1 MLEAIVKHVEMMPK
15 DAVLDQ
21 IKREL
26 IEATVGEGLPKRW
39 ATIEPRLKEL
49 DRCPE
54 GRKFQF
60 EVVNFILWINGM
72 GGPGSTHVKVPQAK
86 TYTDPASFFRFLPY
100 AKYTFK
106 LADKALRIFPFDP
119 RNGGQSLTAA
129 TAEALVRQTPDKE
142 YRKEF
147 YIDYENNH
155 CQLMWINEDG
165 LASVKTGRDG
175 YEVKPLKEILAR
187 CSRC

>member
-15 DAVLDQ
+15 DAVVEQ
-21 IKREL
+21 IRREL
-26 IEATVGEGLPKRW
+26 IEAVLDKTMPKRW
-39 ATIEPRLKEL
+39 SSIEPRLKDLE
-49 DRCPE
+49 RCPE

-72 GGPGSTHVKVPQAK
+72 SGPGSTHVKVPEPK
-86 TYTDPASFFRFLPY
+86 HYINPASFFHFLPY
-100 AKYTFK
+100 TRYTFK
-106 LADKALRIFPFDP
+106 LADKALKIFPFDP
-119 RNGGQSLTAA
+119 RTGGQSITAA

-147 YIDYENNH
+147 YINYENNH

-165 LASVKTGRDG
+165 LASVKSSRDG
-175 YEVKPLKEILAR
+175 YEVKPLKSILER
-187 CSRC
+187 CSP